1 LLFEPI
7 NTKGVIYA
15 SIPPFWN
22 IRDKGWELER
32 KGWRIRT
39 RFRGS
44 KPEPAGWIM
53 VNGSQDSNGKLALTC
68 SIDSSA
74 SQGAQNPKRGKESV
88 HFNSGKDEDFD
99 VYWRAVLDPK
109 EKYGLSTQHR
119 LYPQVGIIAML
130 SARKEKFSGLPLVRV
145 IPLEVRLAART
156 AWFYYLWI
164 MVASVTVLSIGTLSY
179 LVIKRT
185 YPSEGLQ
192 HEPTEGEGPDWGV
205 PVWSGSSETKKESES
220 QSTINV
226 DARTES
232 QRTTHAAQNSA
243 RTDLLPTNN
252 DEWGMPTVKETSLSN
267 TEEEF

>member
-1 LLFEPI
+1 
-7 NTKGVIYA
+7 VRA
-15 SIPPFWN
+15 RAHRIP
-22 IRDKGWELER
+22 
-32 KGWRIRT
+32 
-39 RFRGS
+39 
-44 KPEPAGWIM
+44 
-53 VNGSQDSNGKLALTC
+53 
-68 SIDSSA
+68 
-74 SQGAQNPKRGKESV
+74 SV
-88 HFNSGKDEDFD
+88 GRKDEDFD

-164 MVASVTVLSIGTLSY
+164 MVASVTVLSIGILSY

-205 PVWSGSSETKKESES
+205 PVWSGSSETKEESES
-220 QSTINV
+220 QSPINV